1 MGTSSALSLPRLAAV
16 RNRKAAL
23 AKANCKPESQATQ
36 LLIDLDSY
44 RKQRL
49 GGGLDRSLF
58 LDGFLTHM
66 RRKPGTGD
74 MMFSLLNRNWD
85 HL

>member
-1 MGTSSALSLPRLAAV
+1 MGSALSLPCLVAI

-49 GGGLDRSLF
+49 GGRAGTLLCSQMDFSSTCVASLE
-58 LDGFLTHM
+58 LET
-66 RRKPGTGD
+66 
-74 MMFSLLNRNWD
+74 
-85 HL
+85 